1 MILPTDVPH
10 GGDPERA
17 GDVDVR
23 PLVEEDLEWLW
34 HWNVE
39 VVDPQWKHWDGPYFG
54 VDDGRGFE
62 EFAEEWRS
70 GLMTGH
76 RAVAMGDGKRAGFVS
91 RFEEPPAG
99 GGWWEV
105 GIVLFQPAVWGRG
118 VGRRALRLWTE
129 ETFAATD
136 AQVVTLTTWGGNGR
150 MIHCAN
156 AVGYRECGRI
166 PQARSWQGRRWDSVT
181 MALLRAD
188 WTG

>member
-1 MILPTDVPH
+1 MSSNDVPSS
-10 GGDPERA
+10 GERGRA
-17 GDVDVR
+17 GDVDIR

-54 VDDGRGFE
+54 ADDDRSFD

-70 GLMTGH
+70 DLMMGH
-76 RAVAMGDGKRAGFVS
+76 RAVVTVDANRAGFVS
-91 RFEEPPAG
+91 RFEEPPVG
-99 GGWWEV
+99 GGWWEL
-105 GIVLFQPAVWGRG
+105 GIVLFQPALWGRG

-129 ETFAATD
+129 ETFETTD
-136 AQVVTLTTWGGNGR
+136 AHVVTLTTWGGNGR

-181 MALLRAD
+181 MSLLRTD
-188 WTG
+188 LTR